1 MIQLKQGGIME
12 MSQEL
17 NHSVDNT
24 IKMADN
30 LIIWAKVQMNEMDYV
45 PKLIQIKKD
54 AI

>member
-1 MIQLKQGGIME
+1 MQLKQEIME

-30 LIIWAKVQMNEMDYV
+30 LIIWARYK
-45 PKLIQIKKD
+45 
-54 AI
+54 